1 MSLSNLT
8 ACGRLD
14 DETITGNPPCAATLS
29 TTTRTTP
36 SHPVRAR
43 HQNGMRAQAVHCIE
57 QRLTERPA
65 LQRQTE
71 DEAVSGQARQCDLGQ
86 RGFRRVR
93 ASEQPRSAAVV
104 HTGAGDAGRRPNG
117 PKREAQGWVSCQAL
131 QPAVAD
137 QPFARGRA
145 DMARVAPTGR
155 RPRLRA
161 ATGKRA
167 KPTEA
172 RASPA
177 WAGPHCAV
185 RPMAVRGG
193 VCPCARREIWSLTA
207 SMPRCRDALSRCRLV
222 RRTARVTANYCS
234 CDLSAAAN
242 GCDPMEARG
251 RTFETCWLPCGMRW
265 MRWMPS

>member
-1 MSLSNLT
+1 
-8 ACGRLD
+8 
-14 DETITGNPPCAATLS
+14 
-29 TTTRTTP
+29 
-36 SHPVRAR
+36 
-43 HQNGMRAQAVHCIE
+43 MRS
-57 QRLTERPA
+57 RPA
-65 LQRQTE
+65 RFS
-71 DEAVSGQARQCDLGQ
+71 SGTGLGAASLGSSRAHW
-86 RGFRRVR
+86 RGGCG
-93 ASEQPRSAAVV
+93 PTTKSAK
-104 HTGAGDAGRRPNG
+104 G
-117 PKREAQGWVSCQAL
+117 EAQGWVSCQAL
-131 QPAVAD
+131 QPAAAD

-222 RRTARVTANYCS
+222 RRTARVTANYCN

-265 MRWMPS
+265 MRCAGCHPELASGGSRARLLQSKLRCFR